1 MCCGGLGLEQEQNYS
16 PAADGPVDHPAIRIA
31 HAALAM
37 RHASEYFN
45 WRWPDGSPV
54 TLKIGIHTGHV
65 NAGVIGTRS
74 YSYHLFGDAVNT
86 ASRMCSHSLPG
97 YINLSRTAVKYIRSM
112 NKSQSSSSP
121 CSLPPLPP
129 LPLSACLPLSLSP
142 SPLDYPSLPLLSPHC
157 RCLPIQKPWQNCCER
172 QGGHDSLLVRW
183 SQRN

>member
-1 MCCGGLGLEQEQNYS
+1 MFDRITAHFGVYKVENIADTYMCCGGLGLEQEQNYH
-16 PAADGPVDHPAIRIA
+16 PPVEEEDADHPPDHPAIRLA

-97 YINLSRTAVKYIRSM
+97 YINVSRTAVKYIRSL
-112 NKSQSSSSP
+112 NKSL
-121 CSLPPLPP
+121 CPLPP
-129 LPLSACLPLSLSP
+129 CLCLAPLALFHSSRPP
-142 SPLDYPSLPLLSPHC
+142 
-157 RCLPIQKPWQNCCER
+157 
-172 QGGHDSLLVRW
+172 
-183 SQRN
+183 